1 MFSVGFVPNTVEPN
15 TLDVLD
21 PLVLKGLGPP
31 SPEVAMP
38 FEASP
43 PNGLDVEEAAGTLK
57 PNGDGSGAALDT
69 TDPSVVDLSNPVP
82 PFGVK
87 GVKETIGPL
96 FVVDPKGLLEVALE
110 AVAGVAA
117 LFMVEL
123 LVEVLAELP
132 NPKLNLGWVDVLLTA
147 TLGET

>member
-21 PLVLKGLGPP
+21 PLVLKGLGAP
-31 SPEVAMP
+31 SPDVGTP

-43 PNGLDVEEAAGTLK
+43 PNGLDVEEVAGALK
-57 PNGDGSGAALDT
+57 PNGDGSRAGLDT
-69 TDPSVVDLSNPVP
+69 TDPSVVDLSTPVP

-96 FVVDPKGLLEVALE
+96 LVVDPKGLLGAG
-110 AVAGVAA
+110 AGVVA

-123 LVEVLAELP
+123 VVDEGLTELP
-132 NPKLNLGWVDVLLTA
+132 NPKLNLGGVDVLLTA
-147 TLGET
+147 SLEVT